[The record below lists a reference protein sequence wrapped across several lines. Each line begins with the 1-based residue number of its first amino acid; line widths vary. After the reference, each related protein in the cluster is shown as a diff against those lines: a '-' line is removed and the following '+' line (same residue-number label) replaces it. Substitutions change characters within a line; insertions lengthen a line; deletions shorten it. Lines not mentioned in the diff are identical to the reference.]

1 MVAWGRPFTDG
12 MEDDAPDDSDGQQPE
27 PDITGLLD
35 LVGLAVVHLDVQ
47 ATVVS
52 YNPVAERL
60 LRWADNSRRGRSFG
74 DVLVGPDG
82 QDPDES
88 VGAALTAGRPWAGP
102 LRVRGPDKDT
112 APVQAAVVP
121 VRGATAEPARYVVLL
136 LEPESPLW
144 PLLTGVRDGRL
155 VLDAAGRV
163 TFANEYA
170 TWLLGSPGTD
180 LGSAS
185 VLVPRRGTP
194 EHLGT
199 VLARHVTSGT
209 PGRALEFQVD
219 RDGLVR
225 WVEAAVVRTNAS
237 GPLAGVVWRL
247 RDVTDRL
254 RVDRRHEARSE
265 ELQGALDSR
274 VEIEQAK
281 GLLAGRDGIGTDE
294 AFRRLRRHARDHNL
308 GIREVA
314 RQVLAGRLVLGPDD

>member
-1 MVAWGRPFTDG
+1 
-12 MEDDAPDDSDGQQPE
+12 
-27 PDITGLLD
+27 
-35 LVGLAVVHLDVQ
+35 
-47 ATVVS
+47 
-52 YNPVAERL
+52 
-60 LRWADNSRRGRSFG
+60 
-74 DVLVGPDG
+74 
-82 QDPDES
+82 
-88 VGAALTAGRPWAGP
+88 
-102 LRVRGPDKDT
+102 
-112 APVQAAVVP
+112 
-121 VRGATAEPARYVVLL
+121 VRGANAEPARYVVLL
-136 LEPESPLW
+136 LESESPLW

-155 VLDAAGRV
+155 VLHATGRV
-163 TFANEYA
+163 TYANEHA
-170 TWLLGSPGTD
+170 ARLLGNPDTD
-180 LGSAS
+180 LGQAN

-194 EHLGT
+194 EQVGT
-199 VLARHVTSGT
+199 LRARHLASGT

-225 WVEAAVVRTNAS
+225 WLEAAVVRTNAS

-254 RVDRRHEARSE
+254 LIDRRHQARSE

-314 RQVLAGRLVLGPDD
+314 RQVVAGRLVLRPDD